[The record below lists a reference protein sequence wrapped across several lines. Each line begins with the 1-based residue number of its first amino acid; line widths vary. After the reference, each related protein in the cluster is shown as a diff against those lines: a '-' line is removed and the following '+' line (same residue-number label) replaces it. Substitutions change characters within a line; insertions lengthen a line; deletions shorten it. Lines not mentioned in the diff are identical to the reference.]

1 MRGPRKVHG
10 TICMGAS
17 YIEPDEVERAKVSET
32 RKMKEAG
39 ELIRGVA
46 IVILVLLVLF
56 VAVPFV
62 LAAVGIVVGFLVTLA
77 VFLIKAAV
85 VVAVIYLIIVGIRA
99 VLR

>member
-1 MRGPRKVHG
+1 MRVPRKVHG
-10 TICMGAS
+10 TIFVSAS
-17 YIEPDEVERAKVSET
+17 YIEPDDVERTKVSET

-56 VAVPFV
+56 IAVPFV
-62 LAAVGIVVGFLVTLA
+62 LAAVGIVVGFLVALA
-77 VFLIKAAV
+77 IFLIKAAV
-85 VVAVIYLIIVGIRA
+85 VVAIIYLIIVGIRA